1 MSEERIYVGSGVEK
15 FEGNLV
21 NVSVCLTDIKSNAEE
36 HIFEYNGKKY
46 IKLKVQKKKDGADD
60 YGKTHFVEVDTFKP
74 DPKKNGQAQS
84 KPKVSQKAMDDLP
97 F

>member
-60 YGKTHFVEVDTFKP
+60 YGKIIYEYNRRSIRK
-74 DPKKNGQAQS
+74 S
-84 KPKVSQKAMDDLP
+84 KRY
-97 F
+97 